1 MKRML
6 IAGSL
11 LVMAVAI
18 FIGVSSVRS
27 KQADRKRQ
35 DAYQAT
41 VESYRSAL
49 VPGMSRKRAEEFLH
63 KQGMAFIGFPAYSDD
78 SAYADLVKIGE
89 EKVGWYCGP
98 GSVNVAIRFETA
110 TGRQT
115 LEDPS
120 DTVTGVSL
128 FKLFQDCL

>member
-1 MKRML
+1 
-6 IAGSL
+6 
-11 LVMAVAI
+11 
-18 FIGVSSVRS
+18 
-27 KQADRKRQ
+27 
-35 DAYQAT
+35 
-41 VESYRSAL
+41 
-49 VPGMSRKRAEEFLH
+49 MSRKQAEEFLH